1 MNLPGLILYIH
12 TREYNLQSKN
22 ITKSCKVT
30 TFMDLED
37 IMLSTINQSHTE
49 GQILYSAL

>member
-1 MNLPGLILYIH
+1 
-12 TREYNLQSKN
+12 
-22 ITKSCKVT
+22 
-30 TFMDLED
+30 MDLED